1 MLNPIILSL
10 QNVTKVTR
18 ISKGLIFRR
27 NVTKRKRSKKLGTFF
42 FSGTTETNVTKG
54 DPMLNPIILSLQN
67 VTKVTRISK
76 GLIFRRNVRNEKV
89 KKIGDLFFNGT
100 TETNVTKGDPM
111 LNPIILS
118 LQNVTK
124 VTRISKGLI
133 F

>member
-27 NVTKRKRSKKLGTFF
+27 NVTKRKGLKNWGPFFQWNDRNKCNKGRSNVKPYHKPTKCNQSNKISKGLIFRLNVTKRKVQKIRDLFF
-42 FSGTTETNVTKG
+42 NRTTETNVTKG

-76 GLIFRRNVRNEKV
+76 G
-89 KKIGDLFFNGT
+89 
-100 TETNVTKGDPM
+100 
-111 LNPIILS
+111 
-118 LQNVTK
+118 
-124 VTRISKGLI
+124 
-133 F
+133 

>member
-27 NVTKRKRSKKLGTFF
+27 NVTKRKGPKNWGPFF
-42 FSGTTETNVTKG
+42 QWNDRNNVTKG

-76 GLIFRRNVRNEKV
+76 GLIFRRNVTKRKGPRNR
-89 KKIGDLFFNGT
+89 GPFFQWKDRNKCNKGRS
-100 TETNVTKGDPM
+100 NVIPYHPKPTKCNQSIED
-111 LNPIILS
+111 
-118 LQNVTK
+118 
-124 VTRISKGLI
+124 

>member
-27 NVTKRKRSKKLGTFF
+27 NVTKRKGQKNRGPFF
-42 FSGTTETNVTKG
+42 NGTTETNVTKG

-76 GLIFRRNVRNEKV
+76 GLIFRRNVTKQKRS
-89 KKIGDLFFNGT
+89 KKLGTFFSV
-100 TETNVTKGDPM
+100 ERPKQM
-111 LNPIILS
+111 
-118 LQNVTK
+118 
-124 VTRISKGLI
+124 
-133 F
+133 

>member
-42 FSGTTETNVTKG
+42 FNGTTETNVTKG

-76 GLIFRRNVRNEKV
+76 GLIFRRNV
-89 KKIGDLFFNGT
+89 
-100 TETNVTKGDPM
+100 TK
-111 LNPIILS
+111 
-118 LQNVTK
+118 
-124 VTRISKGLI
+124 RKGLKNWGP
-133 F
+133 FFSMERPEQM

>member
-27 NVTKRKRSKKLGTFF
+27 NVTKGPKNWGPFF
-42 FSGTTETNVTKG
+42 FNGTTRTNVTKG

-76 GLIFRRNVRNEKV
+76 GLIFKR
-89 KKIGDLFFNGT
+89 
-100 TETNVTKGDPM
+100 NVTKRKGPK
-111 LNPIILS
+111 NWGPFF
-118 LQNVTK
+118 QWTK
-124 VTRISKGLI
+124 QM
-133 F
+133 

>member
-10 QNVTKVTR
+10 QNVTKVTT

-27 NVTKRKRSKKLGTFF
+27 NVTKRKGQKNQGPF
-42 FSGTTETNVTKG
+42 
-54 DPMLNPIILSLQN
+54 
-67 VTKVTRISK
+67 
-76 GLIFRRNVRNEKV
+76 
-89 KKIGDLFFNGT
+89 FFNGT

-118 LQNVTK
+118 LQKCNQSNK
-124 VTRISKGLI
+124 D

>member
-27 NVTKRKRSKKLGTFF
+27 NVTKRKGPKNWGPFF
-42 FSGTTETNVTKG
+42 QWNDRNNVTKG
-54 DPMLNPIILSLQN
+54 DPMLYPIILSLQN

-76 GLIFRRNVRNEKV
+76 GLIFRRNVTKRKGPKNWGPFFQWNDRNKCNKGRSNV
-89 KKIGDLFFNGT
+89 KPYHPKP
-100 TETNVTKGDPM
+100 TKCNQSNKD
-111 LNPIILS
+111 
-118 LQNVTK
+118 
-124 VTRISKGLI
+124 

>member
-42 FSGTTETNVTKG
+42 FNGTTETNVTKG
-54 DPMLNPIILSLQN
+54 DPMLNPMILSLQN

-76 GLIFRRNVRNEKV
+76 GLIFRRN
-89 KKIGDLFFNGT
+89 
-100 TETNVTKGDPM
+100 ETKR
-111 LNPIILS
+111 S
-118 LQNVTK
+118 
-124 VTRISKGLI
+124 
-133 F
+133 

>member
-1 MLNPIILSL
+1 MLNPIILSI

-27 NVTKRKRSKKLGTFF
+27 NVTKRK
-42 FSGTTETNVTKG
+42 
-54 DPMLNPIILSLQN
+54 
-67 VTKVTRISK
+67 KVQK
-76 GLIFRRNVRNEKV
+76 F
-89 KKIGDLFFNGT
+89 GDLFFNGT

-133 F
+133 FRRNVTKRKGPKNWGPFFQWNDRNKCNKGRSNVKPYHPRPTKCNQSNKDF